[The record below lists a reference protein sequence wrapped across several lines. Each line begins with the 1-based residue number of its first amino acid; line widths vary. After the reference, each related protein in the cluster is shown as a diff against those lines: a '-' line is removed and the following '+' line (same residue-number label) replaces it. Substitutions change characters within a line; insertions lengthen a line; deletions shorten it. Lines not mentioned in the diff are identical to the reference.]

1 MGEPASIE
9 IGKLAEYGS
18 TLNVTVNDKQILLP
32 KFASVGGSLQSEFY
46 DIHQGDAIEIL
57 SYYTVRQVAEFM
69 DVILEPKTNLYVN
82 NKRADMDTPV
92 YDNFTVQWSMKELHL
107 SDIDEDST
115 AETGDISGDKDTQ
128 QPEPQTE
135 YAAEADDSGKN
146 ADMPEQDAGKN
157 GIDNTADDTEKIQN
171 DEAVGPVEMQIIVN
185 DSPVI
190 LNGKS
195 EYVFVDVFEYIDF
208 DLSKPQGRGVA
219 TLVNGRE
226 AEYMEPLHNGDV
238 LKIYWIK

>member
-1 MGEPASIE
+1 
-9 IGKLAEYGS
+9 
-18 TLNVTVNDKQILLP
+18 
-32 KFASVGGSLQSEFY
+32 
-46 DIHQGDAIEIL
+46 
-57 SYYTVRQVAEFM
+57 M

-107 SDIDEDST
+107 SDIDEDSM
-115 AETGDISGDKDTQ
+115 AEAGNISGDKDTQ
-128 QPEPQTE
+128 QTEPQDE
-135 YAAEADDSGKN
+135 YEAEADDAWNTS
-146 ADMPEQDAGKN
+146 DMPGQDAEKASG
-157 GIDNTADDTEKIQN
+157 DNTADGTWKTQN
-171 DEAVGPVEMQIIVN
+171 NEPTGLTEMQIIVN
-185 DSPVI
+185 DTPII
-190 LNGKS
+190 LKGKS

-208 DLSKPQGRGVA
+208 DLSKPQGSGVA